1 MYKEIHPYKY
11 DAYGHAHA
19 MKRGEKRPMSE
30 FFTETS
36 PVLLRLDTI
45 RYIKEETIPDGS
57 VRLIRLCVSDDRHE
71 DLTVKPEEAE
81 EIKMLL
87 LKNNLPDET
96 AQELHALTAAVR
108 DLWTLLKARMH

>member
-1 MYKEIHPYKY
+1 MYKQIQPYLY
-11 DAYGHAHA
+11 DGTGHSQAIRA
-19 MKRGEKRPMSE
+19 GNDRPMSE
-30 FFTETS
+30 YYKPTP

>member
-36 PVLLRLDTI
+36 PELLRLDTI
-45 RYIKEETIPDGS
+45 RRIKEETIPDGS
-57 VRLIRLCVSDDRHE
+57 IRLIRLCVSDDWHE
-71 DLTVKPEEAE
+71 DLIVKPEEAE
-81 EIKMLL
+81 EIKKLL
-87 LKNNLPDET
+87 PKGASQDEI
-96 AQELHALTAAVR
+96 AQELHALTMAIR
-108 DLWTLLKARMH
+108 DLWTLLRARMR